1 MTLVIQNRWGEL
13 IPVEKYQI
21 TRHLWMT
28 KRSGDLWKTVEEVIK
43 VFQKA
48 QPKKWK
54 SYIIQL
60 EEEKR
65 FAPVE
70 NVGSKRFRGI
80 HKDRSNTNT
89 RGMTNVHQV
98 DFPIWIMLCLR
109 KLYTEEE
116 LSFSGDRG
124 KKFFRE
130 FGRRFSIFR
139 IHEQV

>member
-1 MTLVIQNRWGEL
+1 MIVVPNRFGDLVSA
-13 IPVEKYQI
+13 EKYQL

-43 VFQKA
+43 VFQKT

-60 EEEKR
+60 QDTKDS
-65 FAPVE
+65 APWE
-70 NVGSKRFRGI
+70 TIGSKRFRGVK
-80 HKDRSNTNT
+80 KDRSGTST
-89 RGMTNVHQV
+89 HGMMNVHQV

-109 KLYTEEE
+109 KLYTEDE

-124 KKFFRE
+124 KRFFRE
-130 FGRRFSIFR
+130 FGRRFSLFR